1 MNMPELSEEEYRQEL
16 ISRIALILDDLTA
29 KELRN
34 VYQYISNPIEFSL
47 VDRYNNA
54 IIPIDLYERLKEKYP
69 EEFI

>member
-1 MNMPELSEEEYRQEL
+1 MPELSEEEYRQEL